1 MTPQRT
7 IKTIIHMTF
16 TPENIFF
23 MGAVLIF
30 VSIIISK
37 WGYRFGVPTLLLF
50 LFTGMLFGSDGL
62 GLQFHSHEDA
72 QLIGMLSLS
81 VILFSGGMETKLHDI
96 KPIIA
101 QGLMLSTVGVML
113 TTGITG
119 LLIYYLS
126 EWTNLNIG
134 LSLPLSMLL
143 AATVS
148 STDSASVFNL
158 LRTQGIGLKHNLRP
172 TLELESGSNDPMA
185 YVLTIAMVNMIV
197 TAGEF
202 SGLSLITKIVG
213 QLVVGAMLGYLCG
226 RTLVWIV
233 NRINLPNPSLYPVLI
248 LSMILIIFT
257 LTDLLHGNG
266 YLAVYV
272 AGLIA
277 GNNRLSYRRETNA
290 FMQGITW
297 LLQIVMFLTLGL
309 LVNPHE
315 MMHVLFVAIAIGLF
329 MMFVARPLSVFICLQ
344 PFHVPF
350 KGKLFLSWVGLRG
363 AVPII
368 FATYPVIA
376 GIEDADFLFNVVF
389 VIILLSLSLQG
400 TTIATC
406 ARRLDLATEELK
418 TGNEFGVE
426 LPDELESKLSEITL
440 TEDSFVN
447 GNRLQDL
454 YFSKGTLVMMVKRG
468 NSFIVPNGQ
477 LELHA
482 GDILLTIAQQ
492 TDADS
497 KAVRT
502 DP

>member
-1 MTPQRT
+1 
-7 IKTIIHMTF
+7 MTF

-23 MGAVLIF
+23 MGSVLIF
-30 VSIIISK
+30 TSIVISK

-62 GLQFHSHEDA
+62 GLEFHSHEDA

-81 VILFSGGMETKLHDI
+81 VILFSGGMDTKFRDI
-96 KPIIA
+96 RPVMA

-126 EWTNLNIG
+126 QWTNLGIG

-158 LRTQGIGLKHNLRP
+158 LRSQGIGLRHQLRP

-185 YVLTIAMVNMIV
+185 YVMTIALVEMTISS
-197 TAGEF
+197 GDF
-202 SGLSLITKIVG
+202 SGVALVSKIVG
-213 QLVVGAMLGYLCG
+213 QLAIGALLGYLLG
-226 RTLVWIV
+226 RALVWLV
-233 NRINLPNPSLYPVLI
+233 NSINLPNPSLYPVLV

-257 LTDLLHGNG
+257 LTDLLNGNG

-272 AGLIA
+272 CGLVA
-277 GNNRLSYRRETNA
+277 GNSRLSYRRETDT

-315 MMHVLFVAIAIGLF
+315 MLRVWIVALAIGLF
-329 MMFVARPLSVFICLQ
+329 MMFAARPIAVFLCLS
-344 PFHVPF
+344 PFRVPVRA
-350 KGKLFLSWVGLRG
+350 KLFLSWVGLRG

-389 VIILLSLSLQG
+389 VITLLSLSLQG
-400 TTIATC
+400 TTITAC
-406 ARRLDLATEELK
+406 ARWLGLATEEAK
-418 TGNEFGVE
+418 SGNDFGIE
-426 LPDELESKLSEITL
+426 LPDELESKLSELTL
-440 TEDSFVN
+440 TESHFVG
-447 GNRLQDL
+447 GNRLADL
-454 YFSKGTLVMMVKRG
+454 HFPEGTLVMMVKRDG
-468 NSFIVPNGQ
+468 SFIVPNGR
-477 LELHA
+477 LELQV
-482 GDILLTIAQQ
+482 GDILLMIARQME
-492 TDADS
+492 
-497 KAVRT
+497 
-502 DP
+502 